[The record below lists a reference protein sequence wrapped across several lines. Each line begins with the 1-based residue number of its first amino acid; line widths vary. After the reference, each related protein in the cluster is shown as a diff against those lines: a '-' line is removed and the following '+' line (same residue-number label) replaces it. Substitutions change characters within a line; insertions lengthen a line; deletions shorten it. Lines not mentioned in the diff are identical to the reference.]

1 MNKTQISVVISLLNE
16 QDSLKE
22 LMDWIHKVMTEHNFS
37 YEVIFVD
44 DGSTDNSWQII
55 NELSQQYE
63 QVKAIKFR
71 RNYGKSAG
79 LYKGFEKA
87 EGDVVITIP
96 NDYRRR
102 LRPCFG
108 LEKETLRPCS
118 DEKSPEQTL

>member
-63 QVKAIKFR
+63 QV
-71 RNYGKSAG
+71 
-79 LYKGFEKA
+79 
-87 EGDVVITIP
+87 
-96 NDYRRR
+96 
-102 LRPCFG
+102 
-108 LEKETLRPCS
+108 
-118 DEKSPEQTL
+118 